1 MDPWAQVPDVDL
13 RRSHRPWVS
22 GGMNGIVWRYEMNEE
37 EVNAGKLMEI
47 AGAYWPSF
55 TLHAGVRLDL
65 FTLLDEERLTG
76 EEMAHRLGG
85 DVRGVTTLLNALTAM
100 GLLTKAGGIFANT
113 PLSSRFLSKNSPD
126 YAGYMILHL
135 YHLVESWH
143 RLDEAVLAG
152 KPTRA
157 KASIRGEEEREA
169 FLMGMFNVAMG
180 LASGGVKEIDL
191 AGRWHLLDM
200 GGGPGTWAI
209 HFCLANP
216 GLKATVLDL
225 PETRPF
231 AEKTVARF
239 GVGDRV
245 LFRAGDYLNEEIPGS
260 YDVAW
265 LSQILHGEG
274 PDACVSII
282 RKAAKALVPGGLI
295 LVHDFILDND
305 MTGPLQSA
313 LFSLNMLAVT
323 EGGRSYS
330 EAQIMNMLREAG
342 ARDIRRLPFRSPLE
356 TGIVAGTL

>member
-1 MDPWAQVPDVDL
+1 
-13 RRSHRPWVS
+13 
-22 GGMNGIVWRYEMNEE
+22 MNGIVWRNEMNEGE
-37 EVNAGKLMEI
+37 MNAGKLIGI

-65 FTLLDEERLTG
+65 FTLLGEERFTG
-76 EEMAHRLGG
+76 EEMARRLGG

-100 GLLTKAGGIFANT
+100 GLLTKSDWVFANT
-113 PLSSRFLSKNSPD
+113 PLSSRFLSRNSPD
-126 YAGYMILHL
+126 YAGYVILHQS
-135 YHLVESWH
+135 HLVESWH
-143 RLDEAVLAG
+143 RLDEAVLTG
-152 KPTRA
+152 KPSRA
-157 KASIRGEEEREA
+157 RASTRGEGEREA

-191 AGRWHLLDM
+191 AGRRHLLDM

-239 GVGDRV
+239 GVDDRV
-245 LFRAGDYLNEEIPGS
+245 LFHAGDYLSDEIPGD

-265 LSQILHGEG
+265 LSQILHSEG
-274 PDACVSII
+274 PDACLSII
-282 RKAAKALVPGGLI
+282 RKAAKALLPGGLI
-295 LVHDFILDND
+295 LVHDFILDNG
-305 MTGPLQSA
+305 MAGPLQSA

-330 EAQIMNMLREAG
+330 EAQIMNMLSEAG